1 MEKNDFEKNE
11 IVRFSVTS
19 DGTNGEKWIDRL
31 ESEGFII
38 RSAEPVLLSPDF
50 KPTMGVEYE
59 IVLIKNTFLKKTKE
73 ILAYAAK
80 NNFSMIN
87 AETVCLIRE
96 KISNKELQEMGL
108 DQIIGILKN
117 ISDPIGNPVLLA
129 SRRYGKEP
137 WLHTYNYHP
146 DYEPM
151 LSTGFAFLVSQIS
164 YS

>member
-59 IVLIKNTFLKKTKE
+59 IVLIKNIFLKKTKE
-73 ILAYAAK
+73 IL
-80 NNFSMIN
+80 
-87 AETVCLIRE
+87 
-96 KISNKELQEMGL
+96 
-108 DQIIGILKN
+108 
-117 ISDPIGNPVLLA
+117 
-129 SRRYGKEP
+129 
-137 WLHTYNYHP
+137 
-146 DYEPM
+146 
-151 LSTGFAFLVSQIS
+151 
-164 YS
+164 